1 MLTKIDLA
9 TIEFD
14 NVKEEDKGIKELSD
28 LLNNFI
34 ELNAIANFMVETQ
47 IAMPPDQV
55 ANFQIRMHELNE
67 AIEASPFVQKA
78 KKEFLVL
85 AAIRKDRN

>member
-1 MLTKIDLA
+1 MITKVNLIKDQPIQAL
-9 TIEFD
+9 EQ
-14 NVKEEDKGIKELSD
+14 VEE

-34 ELNAIANFMVETQ
+34 ELNAIAGFMVETNM
-47 IAMPPDQV
+47 AMPAEQV

-67 AIEASPFVQKA
+67 AIEASPIMEKA

-85 AAIRKDRN
+85 SAIKEDRK